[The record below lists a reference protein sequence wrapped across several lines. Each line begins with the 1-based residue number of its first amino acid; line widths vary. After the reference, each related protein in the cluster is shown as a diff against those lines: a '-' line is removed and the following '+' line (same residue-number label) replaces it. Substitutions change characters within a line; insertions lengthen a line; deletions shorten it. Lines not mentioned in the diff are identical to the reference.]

1 MKKQNVYIISGIIL
15 TAGLAVVYAFL
26 FFALPVVL
34 NSDKMVSKYETFLS
48 EKLNS
53 PVKINNFNFKTNPNL
68 SFEISTEEISSKNIL
83 KAKNLQLSTNPLSIK
98 PKTIDAESVYV
109 DIFEIKKLFNN
120 NNNNDKKAFNL
131 KFFPITNIQKA
142 YLKLDSSGKTF
153 IELDNIKSH
162 KEGFKIVCTF
172 LGKVQSPYI
181 NSPVIIG
188 KSGKIHYFNKLFFDD
203 LSVNFVNSTLILNGA
218 IDKLSFKGKSLPAK
232 DLESAFLYFYKL
244 KHPNKKNFIENFTNF
259 TGTLDTDLK
268 YSKKGLSGKCIAH
281 NLGADFS
288 KFKIPVRL
296 PIVEF
301 NFNNRTMETKTNG
314 TFGEEAVYT
323 DVFIE
328 GLFKKSVHTVGNVH
342 SKRLTNHFTQ
352 KYFKP
357 LQIVGH
363 ADAKVRYEVQKGV
376 DVDYILTLPKG
387 SNLISA
393 YGSLD
398 NTDKIRQ
405 ISANTH
411 KVENNL
417 YLKNYSYSFI
427 ENKNIKKL
435 LYGDGLFIKPKDH
448 FKPSYLTL
456 KTEGQL
462 PIELVSSF
470 VNDFIYG
477 GTFGADLR
485 YDFVNKL
492 LSGYV
497 KLNETYHEDFLYL
510 KSAIISAKDKELT
523 INTTGTFF
531 DSPINLSLLADNKF
545 LDGLFVKNIDIH
557 LNKFYVKRNGFKD
570 LKPKHTIKHHKHK
583 DYNVTVEKGR
593 IRVDEILN
601 SKFYLHDVEIN
612 GKLKNDIVDFVI
624 PQTEYSK
631 GILSAEGK
639 YDIKKHNSDIYF
651 SAYEID
657 SNEVATKMFN
667 LPEYFTGLASASLH
681 LITTN
686 KLNDIKAYAT
696 FAIEDG
702 MMPKLGSREI
712 ILNKSKKR
720 KNPLYYIKKPIKF
733 TLSKITNI
741 DFTNKQ
747 NLSTDLCGCFEL
759 DNSEVHEA
767 RIYSQ
772 SEYLST
778 FIEGNYN
785 IDTEIGNITMWGK
798 HNKIAEKKIKI
809 LKLPLSLLYKI
820 FFKVERSKTKFTKEI
835 EQIPPING
843 TPEEVGIFRVNIK
856 GNLNA
861 NKLDVTLK
869 DIR

>member
-15 TAGLAVVYAFL
+15 TATIAVVYAFL
-26 FFALPVVL
+26 FFGLPEIL

-53 PVKINNFNFKTNPNL
+53 PININGFNFRTKPNL
-68 SFEISTEEISSKNIL
+68 SFEISSDEISSKNIL
-83 KAKNLQLSTNPLSIK
+83 KTKKLQISTSPLSIK
-98 PKTIDAESVYV
+98 PKTIYAESIYV
-109 DIFEIKKLFNN
+109 DIFEIRKLFKNK
-120 NNNNDKKAFNL
+120 NNDKKDFTLN
-131 KFFPITNIQKA
+131 FFPITNIQKA
-142 YLKLDSSGKTF
+142 YLKLDSTGKTF
-153 IELDNIKSH
+153 IELNNIKSH
-162 KEGFKIVCTF
+162 KEGFKIVCSF
-172 LGKVQSPYI
+172 LGKIHSPYI
-181 NSPVIIG
+181 VQPVIIG
-188 KSGKIHYFNKLFFDD
+188 KTGEIHYFNKLFFDD
-203 LSVNFVNSTLILNGA
+203 LSVNFVGATLILNGA
-218 IDKLSFKGKSLPAK
+218 IDKLSFKGQSLPAK
-232 DLESAFLYFYKL
+232 ELESAFLYFYHL
-244 KHPNKKNFIENFTNF
+244 KHTNKRNFIENFTNF

-268 YSKKGLSGKCIAH
+268 YSKKGLKGKCIAH

-288 KFKIPVRL
+288 KFKIPVLL
-296 PIVEF
+296 PTVEF
-301 NFNNRTMETKTNG
+301 NFNNRTMDAKANG
-314 TFGEEAVYT
+314 TFGEEPVYT
-323 DVFIE
+323 DVFIN
-328 GLFKKSVHTVGNVH
+328 GLFTKSVHTVGNVH
-342 SKRLTNHFTQ
+342 SKRLTNRFTQ

-357 LQIVGH
+357 VQISGQV
-363 ADAKVRYEVQKGV
+363 DAKVRYDVQKSV
-376 DVDYILTLPKG
+376 DVDYILTIPKG
-387 SNLISA
+387 SNIISA
-393 YGSLD
+393 YESLD

-405 ISANTH
+405 ISALTH
-411 KVENNL
+411 KEGNNL
-417 YLKNYSYSFI
+417 YLNDYNYSFI
-427 ENKNIKKL
+427 ENNNQTKL
-435 LYGDGLFIKPKDH
+435 LYGNGLFIKQKGH

-456 KTEGQL
+456 KTEGPL
-462 PIELVSSF
+462 PVELISSF
-470 VNDFIYG
+470 VNDFMYG
-477 GTFGADLR
+477 GTFEADLR

-510 KSAIISAKDKELT
+510 KSVIISAKDKNLT

-531 DSPINLSLLADNKF
+531 DSPISLSLLADNKF
-545 LDGLFVKNIDIH
+545 LNGLFVKDIDIH
-557 LNKFYVKRNGFKD
+557 LNKFYVKRDGLKD
-570 LKPKHTIKHHKHK
+570 LKPSHNVKQYKHK

-593 IRVDEILN
+593 IRVDEIIN
-601 SKFYLHDVEIN
+601 PKFYLHDVEIN
-612 GKLKNDIVDFVI
+612 GKLKNNIVDFVI

-639 YDIKKHNSDIYF
+639 YDIKRHNSDIYF
-651 SAYEID
+651 SAFEID

-667 LPEYFTGLASASLH
+667 LHDYFTGLASASLH
-681 LITTN
+681 LITKN

-702 MMPKLGSREI
+702 MMPKLGKREI

-759 DNSEVHEA
+759 DNSNVHDA
-767 RIYSQ
+767 KIYSQ

-785 IDTEIGNITMWGK
+785 IDTAIGDITMWGK

-809 LKLPLSLLYKI
+809 LKLSLSLLYKI
-820 FFKVERSKTKFTKEI
+820 FFKVERSKTKFTNKI
-835 EQIPPING
+835 DQIPPINAK
-843 TPEEVGIFRVNIK
+843 PEELGIFRVNIK
-856 GNLNA
+856 GNLNS